1 MAPTQCACVGP
12 LSSGACHQRQPPQR
26 ELEPLVSERCNSR
39 SGRLTT
45 SRPVLAI
52 RWLASNRTADD
63 RHGGGIIHLH
73 HTRMPGHDS
82 FRSLPS
88 REQGGGG
95 KQPEPGGRRAG
106 WSPMTLDIG
115 PRHPQSQ
122 PTVTRPSFSG
132 RNLTPPPMHW
142 LSKDCRRP
150 GLSRHAPNVAPPPT
164 PGTHAREKRHR
175 LMHKSISDPVS
186 IRSRPTRLVCVCLPC
201 ILGTPHTRSALST
214 LTPSVGSDSSLLPPP
229 KRSGAT
235 TPPAEQWTP
244 RHRNARPSNEP
255 SGPLAPPEATLS
267 CLPAVLQPPMG
278 GLTRRGHGGHDG
290 SREPTTAAAGPT
302 RSSSSRRFQGSE
314 WMGGVSSAGTN
325 GARRSFRMHEVDLF
339 LSLVDRTTNT

>member
-1 MAPTQCACVGP
+1 MPAQKPAISLLGLTRVIHACIHTSMHPIRHPPIHHPHYVSTAPNSRAALRPTLPRNVPPQVLSLDETRLMAPTQCACVGP

-73 HTRMPGHDS
+73 HTRIPGHDS

-122 PTVTRPSFSG
+122 PTVPRPSFSG

-175 LMHKSISDPVS
+175 LMHKSISDPFLFGADQRVWCAS
-186 IRSRPTRLVCVCLPC
+186 AFPASWEHPTHAAHC
-201 ILGTPHTRSALST
+201 PH
-214 LTPSVGSDSSLLPPP
+214 
-229 KRSGAT
+229 
-235 TPPAEQWTP
+235 
-244 RHRNARPSNEP
+244 
-255 SGPLAPPEATLS
+255 
-267 CLPAVLQPPMG
+267 
-278 GLTRRGHGGHDG
+278 
-290 SREPTTAAAGPT
+290 
-302 RSSSSRRFQGSE
+302 
-314 WMGGVSSAGTN
+314 
-325 GARRSFRMHEVDLF
+325 
-339 LSLVDRTTNT
+339 